1 MRIDY
6 LAMRG
11 ICFVEIIFGIPQS
24 CHLTEYKCLQ
34 KSKNKYHRQI
44 NFPPRP
50 PLVMVILPGKPHWA
64 VVARQDYH

>member
-1 MRIDY
+1 MRSIF
-6 LAMRG
+6 
-11 ICFVEIIFGIPQS
+11 FVDIIFGIPQN
-24 CHLTEYKCLQ
+24 CHLTEYKGLQ

-44 NFPPRP
+44 NFSPRP